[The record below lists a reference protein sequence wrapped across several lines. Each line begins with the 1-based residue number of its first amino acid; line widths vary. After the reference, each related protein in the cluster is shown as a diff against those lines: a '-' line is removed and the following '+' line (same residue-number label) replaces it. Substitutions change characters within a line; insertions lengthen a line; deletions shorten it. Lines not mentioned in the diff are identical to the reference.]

1 MTNVEES
8 WANLRAELRQVVERG
23 SKDPNYFL
31 TIRRLIVQ
39 IPKLILYDDT
49 PEPGVNLAHYT
60 AWKNAR
66 DMFNVDREPPILRMY
81 NYEQANDPEEG
92 RIKPPEWK
100 KVEEDA
106 AYLAK
111 FLKQDSRWTEE
122 MSLVG
127 STYGCSF
134 SSGLSGA
141 VEDDLTY
148 WRLYGNDGQGCS
160 LKIPTTDIM
169 GADRARM
176 GVYKV
181 HYRDRDFI
189 SRSDCEKKED
199 EQVATHLKIFLEVCK
214 EAVDAAPEVHK
225 DIVGRTVAEG
235 LHQIIYGYYHLI
247 KNIAY
252 ADENE
257 WRILRVKPRSNA
269 IRYDTRSDYLV
280 RRYVE
285 GPALKD
291 LLISGSAITIG
302 PAVLNRIAA
311 RAYFKHLAKRHKL
324 KLVDVRIS
332 NKAYRQAPYLA
343 PMTVSRSVS

>member
-1 MTNVEES
+1 MANVEES
-8 WANLRAELRQVVERG
+8 WANLMAELRQVVERG

-39 IPKLILYDDT
+39 IPELVLYDDSLKT
-49 PEPGVNLAHYT
+49 RFSLAHYT

-92 RIKPPEWK
+92 RIKPPEWE

-106 AYLAK
+106 ACLAK
-111 FLKQDSRWTEE
+111 FLEEDSRWTEE
-122 MSLVG
+122 MTFVG

-134 SSGLSGA
+134 SSGLLGA

-160 LKIPTTDIM
+160 LMIPTTDIM
-169 GADRARM
+169 GADKARM

-181 HYRDRDFI
+181 RYRDRNFT

-199 EQVATHLKIFLEVCK
+199 EQVATRLEMFLEAGK
-214 EAVDAAPEVHK
+214 EVVDAAPEVHK
-225 DIVGRTVAEG
+225 AIVGKTVAEG
-235 LHQIIYGYYHLI
+235 LYQVIYGYYHLI
-247 KNIAY
+247 KNVAY

-257 WRILRVKPRSNA
+257 WRIIRVKPNLDK
-269 IRYDTRSDYLV
+269 IRYDAKSDYLV
-280 RRYVE
+280 RRYIE
-285 GPALKD
+285 GPALKNV
-291 LLISGSAITIG
+291 LFTRSAITVG
-302 PAVLNRIAA
+302 PTVPSRVAA
-311 RAYFKHLAKRHKL
+311 RAYFEYLAKRHGL
-324 KLVDVRIS
+324 EHLEVRIS
-332 NKAYRQAPYLA
+332 DKIYRQAPYLG
-343 PMTVSRSVS
+343 S